1 MSSRRKRR
9 EVNVPKGELG
19 IEDRRGSA
27 IGAPGPEPP
36 LVDYHGDPD
45 RCEEVIAVLI
55 DEYGR
60 YLEAEHALCP
70 DCPVVCSGPLIV
82 GSMLRWKAIHRDGRL
97 GHWTREDIR
106 AFLLDHLPR
115 TVSFDPH
122 LLGDA
127 PTCAKD
133 SSTSCPTVARSPATT
148 WACSWRPSR
157 GCSTNPSRS
166 PATTRA
172 SPGKDWLRAEQCTTR
187 RERRGS
193 TIFAEASRCAPH
205 RRALL
210 AWP

>member
-19 IEDRRGSA
+19 IEDRRGST
-27 IGAPGPEPP
+27 IGAPGPDTPV
-36 LVDYHGDPD
+36 VDYHGDPD
-45 RCEEVIAVLI
+45 RCEEVIAALT

-70 DCPVVCSGPLIV
+70 DCPVVCSGSVIV

-106 AFLLDHLPR
+106 AFLLDHFPR

-133 SSTSCPTVARSPATT
+133 LVYFMSDRGTLAGDHVRVLVEAIEGVLNEPLTVPGHDPRVSGQGPAPRRTVRNTARAP
-148 WACSWRPSR
+148 RKH
-157 GCSTNPSRS
+157 N
-166 PATTRA
+166 
-172 SPGKDWLRAEQCTTR
+172 LR
-187 RERRGS
+187 
-193 TIFAEASRCAPH
+193 
-205 RRALL
+205 
-210 AWP
+210 